1 MRTFLLNEIN
11 KYDSYGINL
20 LSAILKKEGHESRV
34 FLVPDL
40 IENTTITLNWL
51 KTFKPAFHVSDEDY
65 VDYILSFNPHV
76 VGFSIV
82 TTYWNRSSKLA
93 QIFKRKNPEVITV
106 AGGPHTTVSLH
117 REMLEETGFDYI
129 VKGDGEIAL
138 PKLVDALELKNYEP
152 NIPGVYYLRDGEMCG
167 TGMGE
172 LIELDSMPF
181 QDKSDVFRDYPYMQ
195 RLYVVNS
202 QRSCQFSCTYCGSP
216 SYRDAYYEEDET
228 IFRRRS
234 VDNLIRELHDAKK
247 MNPKMQTVGFF
258 DDTFTSGK
266 QWIRD
271 FAREYKKYVALP
283 YFMCT
288 NPCLLQN
295 EELVYMLKESGL
307 AFIEIGVQAIDE
319 DFRIKKVKRPDS
331 DKHIFKTAELLRKY
345 EIYFQANHIFG
356 LDQKDFYDR
365 EFLDKTIEYYMKLKP
380 NRTHCFELEFLPGC
394 EETDKALNEDRISKE
409 QYDKIHQGD
418 SSASYNFGGSLDEIE
433 DIKNQNKV
441 FTPYIV
447 LLEMMPFLPYSLIQK
462 ALDSKLVFKL
472 VRMIPHNYIILARL
486 MNTLKDSRDIEATP
500 HYRKYL
506 DGALRVISIKKHLRL
521 LRNEKDSNRHNGSP
535 PSGLIESNS
544 NLNQASLMAGN
555 SSS

>member
-40 IENTTITLNWL
+40 IENTTITMNWL
-51 KTFKPAFHVSDEDY
+51 KAFKPAFYVSDEDY
-65 VDYILSFNPHV
+65 ADYVLSFNPQV
-76 VGFSIV
+76 VGFSMV
-82 TTYWNRSSKLA
+82 TSYWNRSSKLA
-93 QIFKRKNPEVITV
+93 QIFKRKNPEVITI

-138 PKLVDALELKNYEP
+138 PKLVDALESKNYEP
-152 NIPGVYYLRDGEMCG
+152 DIQGVYFLRDNEMCG

-172 LIELDSMPF
+172 LIELDTMPF

-202 QRSCQFSCTYCGSP
+202 QRSCQFSCTFCGSP
-216 SYRDAYYEEDET
+216 KYRDAYYEVDET

-234 VDNLIRELHDAKK
+234 VDNLIRELYNAKK
-247 MNPKMQTVGFF
+247 TIPKMQTVGFF

-271 FAREYKKYVALP
+271 FAKEYKKYIGFP

-288 NPCLLQN
+288 NPCLLQD
-295 EELVYMLKESGL
+295 EDLVYQLKESGL
-307 AFIEIGVQAIDE
+307 TYVEIGVQAIDE
-319 DFRIKKVKRPDS
+319 AFRIEKVKRPDS
-331 DKHIFKTAELLRKY
+331 DKHIFKTAKMLRKH

-356 LDQKDFYDR
+356 LDLKDFHD
-365 EFLDKTIEYYMKLKP
+365 EKFLKETMSYYMKLDP

-394 EETDKALNEDRISKE
+394 EETDRALNENRISQE

-433 DIKNQNKV
+433 GMKNKNKI

-462 ALDSKLVFKL
+462 ALDNKLVFKL

-486 MNTLKDSRDIEATP
+486 MNTIKDSRDIEGSP
-500 HYRKYL
+500 HYRKYW

-521 LRNEKDSNRHNGSP
+521 LRSGKSNFNDDHNGFP
-535 PSGLIESNS
+535 TSGLI
-544 NLNQASLMAGN
+544 ASD
-555 SSS
+555 SYS

>member
-40 IENTTITLNWL
+40 IENTTITMHWL
-51 KTFKPAFHVSDEDY
+51 KNFKPAFHVSDEDY
-65 VDYILSFNPHV
+65 VDYILSFNPQV

-138 PKLVDALELKNYEP
+138 PKLVDALESKNYEP

-172 LIELDSMPF
+172 LIELDTMPF

-234 VDNLIRELHDAKK
+234 VDNLIRELQEATARLPLIRHIMFDDDAFFLRSVSDIEDFSKKYKEHIGKPLIITGATPSTLTKEKLSLLVDAGLVEMRMGIQTAGTSTKKLYKRPHTNQQVENAVRMVHSHKKIKGKYDIILDSPWDTDEDSIETLMFLSKLPTPFQLTLFSLVFFPGTELYRKAKK
-247 MNPKMQTVGFF
+247 EGIIKDDLNDVYRKHYHGCKKTYMNGLFLLLNKYAFVGVGIAPKIMFF
-258 DDTFTSGK
+258 LTH
-266 QWIRD
+266 
-271 FAREYKKYVALP
+271 KKTRQLQLHRP
-283 YFMCT
+283 LFMIIKILY
-288 NPCLLQN
+288 PLFKIKH
-295 EELVYMLKESGL
+295 LVQVKGL
-307 AFIEIGVQAIDE
+307 
-319 DFRIKKVKRPDS
+319 RR
-331 DKHIFKTAELLRKY
+331 T
-345 EIYFQANHIFG
+345 
-356 LDQKDFYDR
+356 LDQI
-365 EFLDKTIEYYMKLKP
+365 KTTLLNKSP
-380 NRTHCFELEFLPGC
+380 EL
-394 EETDKALNEDRISKE
+394 
-409 QYDKIHQGD
+409 
-418 SSASYNFGGSLDEIE
+418 
-433 DIKNQNKV
+433 
-441 FTPYIV
+441 
-447 LLEMMPFLPYSLIQK
+447 
-462 ALDSKLVFKL
+462 
-472 VRMIPHNYIILARL
+472 
-486 MNTLKDSRDIEATP
+486 
-500 HYRKYL
+500 
-506 DGALRVISIKKHLRL
+506 SI
-521 LRNEKDSNRHNGSP
+521 N
-535 PSGLIESNS
+535 
-544 NLNQASLMAGN
+544 
-555 SSS
+555 

>member
-1 MRTFLLNEIN
+1 M
-11 KYDSYGINL
+11 
-20 LSAILKKEGHESRV
+20 
-34 FLVPDL
+34 
-40 IENTTITLNWL
+40 
-51 KTFKPAFHVSDEDY
+51 
-65 VDYILSFNPHV
+65 
-76 VGFSIV
+76 
-82 TTYWNRSSKLA
+82 
-93 QIFKRKNPEVITV
+93 
-106 AGGPHTTVSLH
+106 
-117 REMLEETGFDYI
+117 
-129 VKGDGEIAL
+129 
-138 PKLVDALELKNYEP
+138 
-152 NIPGVYYLRDGEMCG
+152 
-167 TGMGE
+167 
-172 LIELDSMPF
+172 
-181 QDKSDVFRDYPYMQ
+181 
-195 RLYVVNS
+195 
-202 QRSCQFSCTYCGSP
+202 GSP
-216 SYRDAYYEEDET
+216 KYRDAYYEEDET

-234 VDNLIRELHDAKK
+234 VDNLIREMHDEKK

-271 FAREYKKYVALP
+271 FAREYKKYINLP

-295 EELVYMLKESGL
+295 EELVHMLKESGL
-307 AFIEIGVQAIDE
+307 TFIEIGVQAIDE

-331 DKHIFKTAELLRKY
+331 DKHIFKTAELLRKH

-365 EFLDKTIEYYMKLKP
+365 EFLNKTIEYYMKLKP

-433 DIKNQNKV
+433 DIKNKNKV

-486 MNTLKDSRDIEATP
+486 MNTIKDSRDIQATP
-500 HYRKYL
+500 HYRKYW

-521 LRNEKDSNRHNGSP
+521 LRNGKSNSNDDHNSFP
-535 PSGLIESNS
+535 TSGLI
-544 NLNQASLMAGN
+544 ASD
-555 SSS
+555 SYS

>member
-1 MRTFLLNEIN
+1 M
-11 KYDSYGINL
+11 

-51 KTFKPAFHVSDEDY
+51 KAFKPAFHVSDEDY
-65 VDYILSFNPHV
+65 VDYILSFNPQV

-138 PKLVDALELKNYEP
+138 PKLVDALESKNYEP

-247 MNPKMQTVGFF
+247 MNPKMQSVGFF

-271 FAREYKKYVALP
+271 FAREYKKYIDLP

-295 EELVYMLKESGL
+295 EELVHMLKESGL

-331 DKHIFKTAELLRKY
+331 DKHIFKTAELLRKH

-365 EFLDKTIEYYMKLKP
+365 EFLNKTIEYYMKLKP

-394 EETDKALNEDRISKE
+394 EETEKALNEDRISKE

-418 SSASYNFGGSLDEIE
+418 SSSSYNFGGSLDEIE
-433 DIKNQNKV
+433 DIKNKNKV

-486 MNTLKDSRDIEATP
+486 MNTIKDPRDIQATP

-521 LRNEKDSNRHNGSP
+521 LRSGKSDSNNDHSGL
-535 PSGLIESNS
+535 PSSVLIESDS
-544 NLNQASLMAGN
+544 YS
-555 SSS
+555 

>member
-40 IENTTITLNWL
+40 IENTTITLDWL
-51 KTFKPAFHVSDEDY
+51 KAFKPAFHVSDEDY
-65 VDYILSFNPHV
+65 VDYVLSFNPQV
-76 VGFSIV
+76 VGFSVV

-106 AGGPHTTVSLH
+106 AGGPHTTVSLQ
-117 REMLEETGFDYI
+117 REMLEESGFDYI

-138 PKLVDALELKNYEP
+138 PKLVDALESKNYEP
-152 NIPGVYYLRDGEMCG
+152 NIPGVYFLRDNEMRG

-181 QDKSDVFRDYPYMQ
+181 QDKSDIFRDYPYMQ

-234 VDNLIRELHDAKK
+234 VDNLIRELHEAKK
-247 MNPKMQTVGFF
+247 MNPKMQSVGFF

-271 FAREYKKYVALP
+271 FAREYKKYIDLP

-295 EELVYMLKESGL
+295 EELVQMLKESGL

-319 DFRIKKVKRPDS
+319 EFRIRKVKRPDS

-345 EIYFQANHIFG
+345 DIYFQANHIFG

-365 EFLDKTIEYYMKLKP
+365 DFLNKTIEYYMKLKP

-394 EETDKALNEDRISKE
+394 EETDRALNENRISQE

-433 DIKNQNKV
+433 GMKNKNKI
-441 FTPYIV
+441 FTPYVV

-486 MNTLKDSRDIEATP
+486 MNTLKDSRDIEGSP
-500 HYRKYL
+500 HYRKYW
-506 DGALRVISIKKHLRL
+506 DGAFRVISIKKHLRL
-521 LRNEKDSNRHNGSP
+521 LRSGKSDSNNDHSGLP
-535 PSGLIESNS
+535 ASGLIESDS
-544 NLNQASLMAGN
+544 YS
-555 SSS
+555 

>member
-1 MRTFLLNEIN
+1 M
-11 KYDSYGINL
+11 
-20 LSAILKKEGHESRV
+20 
-34 FLVPDL
+34 
-40 IENTTITLNWL
+40 NWL
-51 KTFKPAFHVSDEDY
+51 KAFKPAFHVSDEDY
-65 VDYILSFNPHV
+65 VDYVLSFNPQV

-82 TTYWNRSSKLA
+82 TSYWNRSSKLA
-93 QIFKRKNPEVITV
+93 QIFKRKNPEVITM
-106 AGGPHTTVSLH
+106 AGGPHTTVSLTQ
-117 REMLEETGFDYI
+117 EMLEGSGFDYI

-138 PKLVDALELKNYEP
+138 PKLIGALESKNYEP
-152 NIPGVYYLRDGEMCG
+152 DIQGVYFLRDNEMRG

-172 LIELDSMPF
+172 LIELDTMPF

-202 QRSCQFSCTYCGSP
+202 QRSCQFSCTFCGSP
-216 SYRDAYYEEDET
+216 KYRDAYYEVDET

-234 VDNLIRELHDAKK
+234 VDNLIRELYNAKK
-247 MNPKMQTVGFF
+247 TIPKMQTVGFF

-271 FAREYKKYVALP
+271 FAKEYKKYIGFP

-288 NPCLLQN
+288 NPCLLQD
-295 EELVYMLKESGL
+295 EDLVCQLKESGL
-307 AFIEIGVQAIDE
+307 TYVEIGVQAIDE
-319 DFRIKKVKRPDS
+319 AFRIKKVKRPDS
-331 DKHIFKTAELLRKY
+331 DKHIFKTAKMLRKH

-356 LDQKDFYDR
+356 LDLKDFHD
-365 EFLDKTIEYYMKLKP
+365 EKFLKETMNYYMELDP

-394 EETDKALNEDRISKE
+394 EETDRALNDNRISQE
-409 QYDKIHQGD
+409 QYDNIHQGD

-433 DIKNQNKV
+433 DIKNKNKV

-486 MNTLKDSRDIEATP
+486 MNTIKDSRDIQATP

-506 DGALRVISIKKHLRL
+506 DGARRVISIKKHLRL
-521 LRNEKDSNRHNGSP
+521 LRNEKDSDRHNGSP

-544 NLNQASLMAGN
+544 NLNQVSLIAAN

>member
-51 KTFKPAFHVSDEDY
+51 KNFKPAFHVSDEDY
-65 VDYILSFNPHV
+65 VDYILSFNPQV

-138 PKLVDALELKNYEP
+138 PKLVDALESKNYEP

-172 LIELDSMPF
+172 LIELDTMPF

-202 QRSCQFSCTYCGSP
+202 QRSCQFSCTFCGSP
-216 SYRDAYYEEDET
+216 KYRDAYYEVDET

-234 VDNLIRELHDAKK
+234 VDNLIRELYNAKK
-247 MNPKMQTVGFF
+247 TIPKMQTVGFF

-271 FAREYKKYVALP
+271 FAKEYKKYIGFP

-288 NPCLLQN
+288 NPCLLQD
-295 EELVYMLKESGL
+295 EDLVYQLKESGL
-307 AFIEIGVQAIDE
+307 TYVEIGVQAIDE
-319 DFRIKKVKRPDS
+319 AFRIEKVKRPDS
-331 DKHIFKTAELLRKY
+331 DKHIFKTAKMLRKH

-356 LDQKDFYDR
+356 LDLKDFHD
-365 EFLDKTIEYYMKLKP
+365 EKFLKETMNYYMKLDP

-394 EETDKALNEDRISKE
+394 EETDRALNDNRISQE
-409 QYDKIHQGD
+409 QYDNIHQGD

-433 DIKNQNKV
+433 GMKNKNKIFSPEKIIKT
-441 FTPYIV
+441 FS
-447 LLEMMPFLPYSLIQK
+447 LE
-462 ALDSKLVFKL
+462 
-472 VRMIPHNYIILARL
+472 
-486 MNTLKDSRDIEATP
+486 
-500 HYRKYL
+500 
-506 DGALRVISIKKHLRL
+506 
-521 LRNEKDSNRHNGSP
+521 
-535 PSGLIESNS
+535 
-544 NLNQASLMAGN
+544 
-555 SSS
+555 

>member
-1 MRTFLLNEIN
+1 M
-11 KYDSYGINL
+11 
-20 LSAILKKEGHESRV
+20 
-34 FLVPDL
+34 
-40 IENTTITLNWL
+40 NWL
-51 KTFKPAFHVSDEDY
+51 KAFKPAFYVSDEDY
-65 VDYILSFNPHV
+65 VDYVLSFNPQV

-82 TTYWNRSSKLA
+82 TSYWNRSSKLA

-138 PKLVDALELKNYEP
+138 PKLVDALESKNYEP
-152 NIPGVYYLRDGEMCG
+152 NISGVYYLRDGEMRG

-247 MNPKMQTVGFF
+247 MNPKMQSVGFF

-271 FAREYKKYVALP
+271 FAREYKKHINLP

-295 EELVYMLKESGL
+295 EELVHMLKESGL
-307 AFIEIGVQAIDE
+307 TFIEIGVQAIDE

-331 DKHIFKTAELLRKY
+331 DKHIFKTAELYRKH

-365 EFLDKTIEYYMKLKP
+365 EFLNKTIEYYMKLKP

-433 DIKNQNKV
+433 DIKNKNKI

-486 MNTLKDSRDIEATP
+486 MNTLKDSRDIEGSP
-500 HYRKYL
+500 HYRKYW

-521 LRNEKDSNRHNGSP
+521 LRSGKYNSNDDHNAFP
-535 PSGLIESNS
+535 PSGLI
-544 NLNQASLMAGN
+544 ASD
-555 SSS
+555 SYS